1 MMFRKLYWVVEQ
13 VHADGTSNVR
23 GVYTSIPD
31 LVDCGLAGL
40 TGAVRLTLTKL
51 DSNQPP
57 IGLWASP
64 AFEGIHDEL
73 HPYVQAD
80 DFSDDHRHY
89 LVAALKA
96 RLG

>member
-13 VHADGTSNVR
+13 VQSDGKSSVR

-57 IGLWASP
+57 VGLWSSP
-64 AFEGIHDEL
+64 GFEGVAEDL
-73 HPYVQAD
+73 QPYVDAD

-89 LVAALKA
+89 LIAALKA

>member
-13 VHADGTSNVR
+13 VQSDGKSSVR

-57 IGLWASP
+57 VGLWSSP
-64 AFEGIHDEL
+64 GFEGVSEDL
-73 HPYVQAD
+73 QPYVDAD

-89 LVAALKA
+89 LIAALKA